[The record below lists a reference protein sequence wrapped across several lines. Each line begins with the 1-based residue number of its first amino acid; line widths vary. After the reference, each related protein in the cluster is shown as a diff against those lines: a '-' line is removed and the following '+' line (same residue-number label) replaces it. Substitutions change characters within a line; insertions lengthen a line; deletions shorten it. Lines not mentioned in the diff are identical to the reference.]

1 MERPSTY
8 QLTEIDID
16 NDPCDN
22 KFMSFSKM
30 LTTALSVVLLLAS
43 QAFGQPRTAEEAC
56 DSLKAAVRSG
66 AEPRSAL
73 RDILRTKQEFC
84 PIIRCALEIG
94 MPLRAVHL
102 AARDAAL
109 QDDVVTRCSTAAC
122 SQTFRLFETD
132 EVCKQIKREV
142 TGGKDAAT
150 VALEK
155 LRQGYQACTVLKCA
169 VAAGADLDAVIRAA
183 RDTKV
188 SDDIISRCCV
198 DGCAD
203 PYRVARILRDADR
216 TIPIDPTRPEG
227 SRSGYL
233 SPSGF

>member
-1 MERPSTY
+1 
-8 QLTEIDID
+8 
-16 NDPCDN
+16 
-22 KFMSFSKM
+22 MSSPKIPAA
-30 LTTALSVVLLLAS
+30 ALSFILLFAS
-43 QAFGQPRTAEEAC
+43 LAFGQPHSADETCA
-56 DSLKAAVRSG
+56 SLKAAVRSG

-94 MPLRAVHL
+94 IPLKAVHL

-109 QDDVVTRCSTAAC
+109 QDDVVTRCSTSAC

-142 TGGKDAAT
+142 ESGKDAAMVT
-150 VALEK
+150 LEK
-155 LRQGYQACTVLKCA
+155 LRQGYQSCTVLKCA

-183 RDTKV
+183 REAKV

-203 PYRVARILRDADR
+203 PYRVAGILREPDR
-216 TIPIDPTRPEG
+216 LIPIDTTKPGGTKPV
-227 SRSGYL
+227 YL
-233 SPSGF
+233 SPSRF

>member
-1 MERPSTY
+1 MEP
-8 QLTEIDID
+8 
-16 NDPCDN
+16 DPCN
-22 KFMSFSKM
+22 NNVMRFPK
-30 LTTALSVVLLLAS
+30 LLAALTFILLFAGLS
-43 QAFGQPRTAEEAC
+43 FGQPRSDDEIC

-73 RDILRTKQEFC
+73 RDILKTKPEFC

-94 MPLRAVHL
+94 IPLRAVHL

-109 QDDVVTRCSTAAC
+109 QDDIVTRCSTSSC

-132 EVCKQIKREV
+132 EVCKMIKQEIEKGR
-142 TGGKDAAT
+142 DAAV

-155 LRQGYQACTVLKCA
+155 LRQGYPSCIVLKCA

-183 RDTKV
+183 REEKV
-188 SDDIISRCCV
+188 SDDIISRCCM

-203 PYRVARILRDADR
+203 PYRVARILREYDQG
-216 TIPIDPTRPEG
+216 IPIDGKKPGGTKP
-227 SRSGYL
+227 GYL

>member
-1 MERPSTY
+1 MNFPKI
-8 QLTEIDID
+8 LTI
-16 NDPCDN
+16 
-22 KFMSFSKM
+22 
-30 LTTALSVVLLLAS
+30 ALSVVLLFAS
-43 QAFGQPRTAEEAC
+43 QTLGQPRTAEEAC

-94 MPLRAVHL
+94 IPLKAVHL

-109 QDDVVTRCSTAAC
+109 QDDVVTRCSTSAC

-142 TGGKDAAT
+142 ASGKDAAAVT
-150 VALEK
+150 LEK
-155 LRQGYQACTVLKCA
+155 LRQGYQACIVLKCT
-169 VAAGADLDAVIRAA
+169 VAAGADLDGVIKAA
-183 RDTKV
+183 RDAKV
-188 SDDIISRCCV
+188 SDDIISRCCM

-203 PYRVARILRDADR
+203 PYRVARLLREPDR
-216 TIPIDPTRPEG
+216 VIPIEPTRPG
-227 SRSGYL
+227 GTKSGYL